1 MVGYVIALGAVS
13 MMVIGISGVLIGFVT
28 TNLRAPRVQHLSDRE
43 LRTVGDR
50 ALAAVVAVR
59 RTDGSSSSGS
69 VACDLDFLVCPV
81 DRSEAFRH
89 VVRTVAPTDSIPR
102 KGDAWPAWYLADDR
116 RRVLVAAPGVRPMV
130 VSQPFRPVIVPAAG
144 VEASQHS
151 AA

>member
-1 MVGYVIALGAVS
+1 MVGYVIVLSAVS
-13 MMVIGISGVLIGFVT
+13 MMVIGISGALIGFVT

-59 RTDGSSSSGS
+59 RADGVSSAGN

-81 DRSEAFRH
+81 DRSESFRH
-89 VVRTVAPTDSIPR
+89 VVRTVVPTDAIPQR
-102 KGDAWPAWYLADDR
+102 GDAWPAWYLADDR
-116 RRVLVAAPGVRPMV
+116 RHVLVAAPSVRPTV
-130 VSQPFRPVIVPAAG
+130 VGRPLGHLTASAAG
-144 VEASQHS
+144 SRRTS